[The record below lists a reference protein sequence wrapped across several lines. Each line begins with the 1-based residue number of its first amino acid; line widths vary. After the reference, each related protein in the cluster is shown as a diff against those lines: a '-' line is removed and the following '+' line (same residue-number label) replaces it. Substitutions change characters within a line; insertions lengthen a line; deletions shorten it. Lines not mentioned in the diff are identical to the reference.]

1 MLAAS
6 RWKDVFQRHDRN
18 GMEAVFERLY
28 IHTHRFLGYINV
40 NKEELEAS
48 ASGLQPLSDIEN
60 LNTSERQIIAR
71 RYYRLGEWT
80 AILQGSEWLKVYK
93 SLVHNL
99 FLACG

>member
-1 MLAAS
+1 MYFKDMIAME
-6 RWKDVFQRHDRN
+6 WKLFSK
-18 GMEAVFERLY
+18 ALTF

-48 ASGLQPLSDIEN
+48 ASGLQHLSEIEN

-71 RYYRLGEWT
+71 RYYRLGEWM

-93 SLVHNL
+93 SLVRNL